1 MISQEKAEALCSSWG
16 EGFEQM
22 FGLVEGCFARSES
35 RAKAKSYIRGLM
47 SDVNRK
53 NGWQLAERLGM
64 NSPLALQ
71 RLLNEATWDADEVLR
86 ISRQLFTRVGIAP
99 EDELGGVGVVDESSF
114 IKKGSHSAGVKRQYC
129 GRIGPWLAKDGELP
143 GGRVSRL
150 CKHERAELSG

>member
-47 SDVNRK
+47 SDVKRK

-64 NSPLALQ
+64 NPSLSNRPII
-71 RLLNEATWDADEVLR
+71 N
-86 ISRQLFTRVGIAP
+86 S
-99 EDELGGVGVVDESSF
+99 
-114 IKKGSHSAGVKRQYC
+114 
-129 GRIGPWLAKDGELP
+129 IGE
-143 GGRVSRL
+143 
-150 CKHERAELSG
+150 